1 MPLTG
6 RFRQGAKLGK
16 AEGKHRSRFAI
27 GRICKDTSTGWPELG
42 RAVQR
47 NAFCRPAAGKAA
59 INGIS
64 MQFYA
69 FIKNSRLQPMLGP
82 LHQDRIAALTIASEF
97 QSANP
102 TVVKSIK
109 QRDLLNTWLRL
120 YAREQSLP
128 RIDEYQPSRLADEL
142 PDLVYY
148 TVDTRQAPP
157 RLTIQSDGTRMSSAY
172 GNTGKGRFLDEFLG
186 ARLAPVVMPVYHRC
200 IASALPVYTISN
212 VDDSYGRIVAY
223 ERLLMPFCDGGEVTH
238 VIASLKTIC
247 DEGAFEIRNLMRG
260 NEKLPATKFRAV
272 IDRDLF
278 HRAPGRIPAG
288 DVIEF
293 S

>member
-1 MPLTG
+1 MGSGTFDLSTK
-6 RFRQGAKLGK
+6 RI
-16 AEGKHRSRFAI
+16 FALPP
-27 GRICKDTSTGWPELG
+27 SW
-42 RAVQR
+42 
-47 NAFCRPAAGKAA
+47 KAA

-64 MQFYA
+64 IQFGA
-69 FIKNSRLQPMLGP
+69 FIKYLRLGP
-82 LHQDRIAALTIASEF
+82 MVGCSHLERIAALEF

-120 YAREQSLP
+120 YAREQKLP
-128 RIDEYQPSRLADEL
+128 HIDEYQPSRLAEEL

-148 TVDTRQAPP
+148 TVDTKQAPP

-172 GNTGKGRFLDEFLG
+172 GNTGKGRYLDEYLG
-186 ARLAPVVMPVYHRC
+186 PKLTPVVMPVYYQCVAR
-200 IASALPVYTISN
+200 ALPVYTISH

-223 ERLLMPFCDGGEVTH
+223 ERLLLPFCDGGDVNQ
-238 VIASLKTIC
+238 VLASLKTISE
-247 DEGAFEIRNLMRG
+247 DGGFEIRNLMRG
-260 NEKLPATKFRAV
+260 NEKLPTAKLRAV

-278 HRAPGRIPAG
+278 HRAPGRIAAG

-293 S
+293 N